1 VDNGA
6 AALEAL
12 RGVKAR
18 LLILDVSL
26 PGISG
31 LELHDWLQADE
42 ATRGISV
49 VFVTADTEAL
59 RQLEERRMPHVLA
72 KPFDLDELL
81 GLVETALT
89 AEP

>member
-59 RQLEERRMPHVLA
+59 RQLEERRMPMCWRNRLIWMSCWGWW
-72 KPFDLDELL
+72 KQR
-81 GLVETALT
+81 
-89 AEP
+89 